1 MEESIIK
8 ELINSNAGVEEWKK
22 AGFNDLQALEITIG
36 IKSGIDVS
44 KYASEEFNERQMKVI
59 RNALEEGIDVT
70 PLQMQSMI
78 ICRWSR

>member
-1 MEESIIK
+1 ME
-8 ELINSNAGVEEWKK
+8 K

-59 RNALEEGIDVT
+59 RNAL
-70 PLQMQSMI
+70 
-78 ICRWSR
+78 RKA